1 MLRVDYEEL
10 EMKNDNLEAEKI
22 DVDDSIEELYKQISH
37 LKKKESIFSNGNFKT
52 CPHCTRTWPIYPCI
66 GSFYT

>member
-1 MLRVDYEEL
+1 MLRIDCEEL

-37 LKKKESIFSNGNFKT
+37 LKKKEGILIKLKLNT
-52 CPHCTRTWPIYPCI
+52 LRTENVW
-66 GSFYT
+66 FD